1 MSEQGKELMPGEIRP
16 LPPGNSLSAEQMQAV
31 ALAVRELVT
40 PIMRDIGKL
49 LNNNTQA
56 MEQIAAAQQMTNE
69 RMNDLE
75 KQLRLNMPMT
85 SRQAQFLNEA
95 VRDKAREVL
104 DKYGFADDKKA
115 VTRLGNAI
123 RKRLLA
129 RYGVSGVRDIPRCE
143 YTVAMNQIAGWI
155 DAMAVRDVLKEAK
168 KRADATVEVAQQSA
182 GVDGAPPDAR
192 EGDKSGECAVRSPAD
207 VW

>member
-1 MSEQGKELMPGEIRP
+1 MSEQMKELVPGEIRP
-16 LPPGNSLSAEQMQAV
+16 LPPGDDLSTAQMQAV
-31 ALAVRELVT
+31 ALAVREIVT

-56 MEQIAAAQQMTNE
+56 MEQIAAAQQITND
-69 RMNDLE
+69 RIGDLE

-85 SRQAQFLNEA
+85 SRQAQFINDA

-104 DKYGFADDKKA
+104 DKYGYADDKKA
-115 VTRLGNAI
+115 VTKLGNAI

-168 KRADATVEVAQQSA
+168 KRADVVVDEVKRAA
-182 GVDGAPPDAR
+182 GVDGAPPDSR
-192 EGDKSGECAVRSPAD
+192 EDDKPGERAVRAPAG
-207 VW
+207 V